1 MEKQL
6 AVRNPRSGK
15 DDYEI
20 EVTTVDRIKELTSA
34 MRKAQVSWHSQGL
47 DYRVSVMEKL
57 KVVIKKYRNDI
68 IEALTI
74 DTGRLNIS
82 VAEVDGISGA
92 IDRWAAIALNEAPPE
107 TKKSKTLPFIE
118 YRSENQ
124 PFAVVGVISPW
135 NFPMTLSLIDVLP
148 ALVAGASVIIKPS
161 EVTPR
166 FAAPLRK
173 AIAEVSELNDIL
185 HVVDGDGSTGAAL
198 IDHVDA
204 ICFTGSVATGRI
216 VAEAAARN
224 FIPSFLELGGKD
236 PAIVLD
242 DADVDRATTSLLR
255 ASVLNTGHA
264 CQSIE
269 RIYVHDSIFDEFVAQ
284 MIEKANGVTLNY
296 PDLHSG
302 HIGPIIFN
310 KQAAIIEK
318 QIEDAVRKG
327 ATIHT
332 GGKIEHHGGGL
343 WCRPT
348 VMTGVSHDMSIMKDE
363 TFGPILPIASF
374 SDDEEAIALAND
386 TVYGLSGAV
395 FSCDISRANEVA
407 MQIDAGGISIND
419 GSLTGLMHEAEK
431 NSFKLSGLGASRMG
445 PTGYGR
451 FFRKKAIITNTADVF
466 HVDVFDEKNAKYP

>member
-1 MEKQL
+1 MEKKL
-6 AVRNPRSGK
+6 AVRNPRSGEN
-15 DDYEI
+15 DYEI
-20 EVTTVDRIKELTSA
+20 AVTNSDRIDALTTA
-34 MRKAQVSWHSQGL
+34 MRKAQVSWRNREL

-57 KVVIKKYRNDI
+57 KVAIQKYRNEI
-68 IEALTI
+68 IDALTI

-82 VAEVDGISGA
+82 VAEVDGIGGA
-92 IDRWAAIALNEAPPE
+92 IDRWGTIALNEAAPE
-107 TKKSKTLPFIE
+107 TKNSKALPFIE
-118 YRSENQ
+118 YRSESQ
-124 PFAVVGVISPW
+124 PYAVVGVISPW

-166 FAAPLRK
+166 FAEPLRK
-173 AIAEVSELNDIL
+173 AVAEVSELNDIL
-185 HVVDGDGSTGAAL
+185 HIVDGDGSTGAAL

-236 PAIVLD
+236 PAVVLE

-269 RIYVHDSIFDEFVAQ
+269 RIYVHNSIFDDFVAKVT
-284 MIEKANGVTLNY
+284 EKAKAVTLNY

-302 HIGPIIFN
+302 HIGPIIFS
-310 KQAAIIEK
+310 KQAAIIES
-318 QIEDAVRKG
+318 QIDDAVSKG
-327 ATIHT
+327 AIIHA

-348 VMTGVSHDMSIMKDE
+348 VMTGVNHDMSIMKDE
-363 TFGPILPIASF
+363 TFGPVLPIIAF
-374 SDDEEAIALAND
+374 NDDKEAIELAND
-386 TVYGLSGAV
+386 TIYGLSAAV
-395 FSCDISRANEVA
+395 FSRDIDHANEVA
-407 MQIDAGGISIND
+407 MQIEAGGISIND